1 MNYTENYKG
10 VKIDV
15 QAPTVDISD
24 AIQEE
29 IRGSIDKLLR
39 FTAKIKAFDVY
50 FKIEGQGS
58 TSENTMGIRLG
69 VPGPTVFA
77 DEKGENWVPMMK
89 SITDKLI
96 RQLQK
101 NK

>member
-15 QAPTVDISD
+15 QAPTIDVSD
-24 AIQEE
+24 AVQNEV
-29 IRGSIDKLLR
+29 RASIDKLSR
-39 FTAKIKAFDVY
+39 FTPKIEAFDVY
-50 FKIEGQGS
+50 FKVEGQGS
-58 TSENTMGIRLG
+58 TAENELGIRLG

-77 DEKGENWVPMMK
+77 DEKGGNWITMMK

-96 RQLQK
+96 RQVQK